1 MEAETKPQ
9 IKTNPELNSET
20 KINSS
25 DSNSVT
31 LSSSSSKNKSNY
43 PSFSKLLEGVVM
55 AANSAISSDPPV
67 KTTDFQGQYGM
78 SHQEALANI
87 TAKAA
92 QAHPEVQLQAAD
104 TKPLIKSFPK
114 DKVEEPEI
122 KIMNSSCNADN
133 SPDETPKTPISD
145 GYSWRKYGQKQVKS
159 SGSSRSYYRCTDLSC
174 CAKKKVQHLD
184 VSGKII
190 DVVYKGEHN
199 HKPPQNL
206 KGSSRKKD
214 YAPLALNKYS
224 IQSLDSPNS
233 LACEQE
239 LKQLVPSSHECLDSN
254 LKCAAETPSRDAEE
268 KHIETVDITPRP
280 KCELAIVPVVEDHSG
295 LRSETP
301 SEHVMIDPMKVLD
314 VAPLKKRRI
323 KERSKACSEPV
334 YRTFKDPK
342 IVTHEAEG
350 GGMLNDGY
358 RWRKYGQKMVKGN
371 PNPRSYY
378 RCSSAGCPVRKHVE
392 RATDNSTAIVV
403 TYEGQHDHDV
413 PIPKR
418 QYYVASANAMASG
431 ANMLL
436 HKTEIKP
443 QSRGSSEERL
453 DKTEIKSQSQG
464 SSEEQLDKTDIK
476 SQPPGAVE
484 ERPKDMDSDLGEEK
498 ASEAGADKVL
508 ESARTLLSIGI
519 ELKSC

>member
-233 LACEQE
+233 LAF
-239 LKQLVPSSHECLDSN
+239 LYYVYLLD
-254 LKCAAETPSRDAEE
+254 L
-268 KHIETVDITPRP
+268 IRP